1 MMEPEA
7 LKFTESHEWVS
18 VDGDEATI
26 GITDHAQSEMNDIIY
41 VELPATGT
49 TLRKGDVFAVLESV
63 KAAAEVNSPVSGEV
77 IGVNP
82 DLDGEPERINRDPFG
97 DGWLV
102 RVRMSDPSEVEG
114 LMSHDE
120 YRAMLGEG

>member
-1 MMEPEA
+1 MEPEA

-49 TLRKGDVFAVLESV
+49 TPSTAERARISST
-63 KAAAEVNSPVSGEV
+63 AASATT
-77 IGVNP
+77 
-82 DLDGEPERINRDPFG
+82 RCWR
-97 DGWLV
+97 
-102 RVRMSDPSEVEG
+102 R
-114 LMSHDE
+114 
-120 YRAMLGEG
+120 RATTR